1 MNDIKQM
8 ESLLSTRIP
17 LVVIESHE
25 EQKVINLMER
35 VAALNSQGFYVW
47 NLTHGLRR
55 WNGGEHPYNTQSIV
69 DALRHIENSPQN
81 GVAAQSGTAPPPVVN
96 QAYPGP
102 DRTKDRIGWIAWKL
116 ANKRSLSVGQISR
129 ACPEAATVAT
139 DVEEVHRSRDE
150 RLVEIARLGKAGAIT
165 PDEFHM
171 AEKTIGQDFVRGLQA
186 LVGPVAR
193 SESCFAYLRQL
204 DGAR

>member
-1 MNDIKQM
+1 MPHPH
-8 ESLLSTRIP
+8 LRRAVVC
-17 LVVIESHE
+17 LVCVVVLAMATWWMAGGASSVAPPSDRGLAPAAHSERA
-25 EQKVINLMER
+25 KVIPGPM
-35 VAALNSQGFYVW
+35 
-47 NLTHGLRR
+47 
-55 WNGGEHPYNTQSIV
+55 
-69 DALRHIENSPQN
+69 NSPQN